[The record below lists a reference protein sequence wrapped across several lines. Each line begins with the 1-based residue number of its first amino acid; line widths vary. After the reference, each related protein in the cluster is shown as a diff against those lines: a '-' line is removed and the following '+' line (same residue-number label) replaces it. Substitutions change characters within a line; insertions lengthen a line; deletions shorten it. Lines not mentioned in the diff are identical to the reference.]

1 MDKKIFGLFL
11 WGIIILMFPGMLNA
25 QELNK
30 KVFSQAARQEILL
43 GKGTRAGM
51 QQEPFK
57 KWFDEEYKAY
67 QVNDS
72 LIRMLKGT
80 HLSDMDIMVILGT
93 WCPDSQ
99 REVPRFFKVAGAIN
113 IPDENI
119 EVIYVDRDKTVPEM
133 DMSKYELERVPTFIF
148 YLNGKEIYRIVE
160 VPDGSFE
167 KEFKRLLD
175 KITGLKTFE

>member
-1 MDKKIFGLFL
+1 MDEKIFGLFL
-11 WGIIILMFPGMLNA
+11 WGIIVSGLINA

-30 KVFSQAARQEILL
+30 KVFSQEAGKEILL

-72 LIRMLKGT
+72 LTRILKGT
-80 HLSDMDIMVILGT
+80 LLSGMDIMVILGT
-93 WCPDSQ
+93 WCSDSQ
-99 REVPRFFKVAGAIN
+99 REVPRFFKVADGIK
-113 IPDENI
+113 IPDEHI
-119 EVIYVDRDKTVPEM
+119 KIIYVDRDKTVPGM
-133 DMSKYELERVPTFIF
+133 DMSNYDLERVPTFIF
-148 YLNGKEIYRIVE
+148 YLNGKEISRIVE

-167 KEFKRLLD
+167 NEFERLFD
-175 KITGLKTFE
+175 KTLFEKDPK

>member
-1 MDKKIFGLFL
+1 
-11 WGIIILMFPGMLNA
+11 MFPGLLNA

-30 KVFSQAARQEILL
+30 KVFSQDAGEEILL
-43 GKGTRAGM
+43 GEGTRAGM

-72 LIRMLKGT
+72 LTGILKGT

-93 WCPDSQ
+93 WCSDSQ
-99 REVPRFFKVAGAIN
+99 REVPRFFKVADGIK
-113 IPDENI
+113 IPDKHI
-119 EVIYVDRDKTVPEM
+119 KLIYVDRDKTVPGM
-133 DMSKYELERVPTFIF
+133 DISKYNLERVPTFIF

-167 KEFKRLLD
+167 NEFKRLFD
-175 KITGLKTFE
+175 KTLSEKDPK